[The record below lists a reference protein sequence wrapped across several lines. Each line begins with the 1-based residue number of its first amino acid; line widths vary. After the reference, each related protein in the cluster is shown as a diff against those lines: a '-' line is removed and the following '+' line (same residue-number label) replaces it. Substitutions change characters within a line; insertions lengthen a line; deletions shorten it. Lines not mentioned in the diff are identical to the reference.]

1 MKENTASDPKGTFA
15 GFVNDLAVYIRAGYP
30 IINLITSE
38 EDRALE
44 AVVGICRD
52 QQLLGQSREVYIWSI
67 SRGFLTHDDKPATR
81 ERTQSP
87 EEALRFLAAYDKPGI
102 FLFKDLHPYLKD
114 GHQNVSLIIRMI
126 RDLVPLL
133 KNSQR
138 TMLWLSPVLH
148 IPPELEKEV
157 TVLDLPLPA
166 EAEYREILDGFVA
179 DYKDNPRVTFD
190 LDEEGI
196 DGIVK
201 ACQGLTRCETEN
213 SLAKAIV
220 SRGRLD
226 KNDIRAILSEK
237 EQIIR
242 KSGILEYTAT
252 VENFGSVGG
261 LENLKKW
268 LKQRNRAFSQ
278 KARDFGLPH
287 PRGVMLVGVPG
298 CGKSLC
304 AKAVAAEWQKPLLKF
319 DLGRVFGSLVGE
331 SEERMRKALKTA
343 EDVAPAVLWIDELEK
358 GLSSDGSGGSGDG
371 GVSARVFGNLLT
383 WMEEKEKPVFVVA
396 TANDI
401 KSLPPELLRKG
412 RMDEIFFVNLPTNQE
427 RAAILMIHLS
437 RRRRDPAQFNELGR
451 VVQLTEGFS
460 GAELEEVVVS
470 ALYEAFSA
478 ESKELTTDHLCAA
491 ALEITP
497 LSKSREKE
505 IETLRKWAATNCR
518 PAEEQEA
525 GPGERSES
533 LTTRR
538 GRMVDLA

>member
-1 MKENTASDPKGTFA
+1 MKPEAAGEQVFSTF
-15 GFVNDLAVYIRAGYP
+15 VRDLAVYIRAGYP
-30 IINLITSE
+30 IVNLITSE
-38 EDRALE
+38 EDRALD
-44 AVVGICRD
+44 AVLDICRD
-52 QQLLGQSREVYIWSI
+52 SRLLSKGREIYVWSI
-67 SRGFLTHDDKPATR
+67 SRGMLTVEHRPASR
-81 ERTQSP
+81 ERTQAP
-87 EEALRFLAAYDKPGI
+87 EEALRFVASHDAPAL

-114 GHQNVSLIIRMI
+114 GHPSASMIIRMI
-126 RDLVPLL
+126 RDLVPQL

-138 TMLWLSPVLH
+138 TMLWLSPVLY
-148 IPPELEKEV
+148 IPSELEKEV

-166 EAEYREILDGFVA
+166 ETEYREILDGFVQ
-179 DYKDNPRVTFD
+179 DYKDDPRVSID
-190 LDEEGI
+190 LDEDGI

-226 KNDIRAILSEK
+226 STDIQAILAEK

-261 LENLKKW
+261 LENLKRW
-268 LKQRNRAFSQ
+268 LAQRNRAFSQ

-304 AKAVAAEWQKPLLKF
+304 AKAVAAEWRKPLIKF

-358 GLSSDGSGGSGDG
+358 GLSGSGQGAGDSGVG
-371 GVSARVFGNLLT
+371 ARVFGNLLT

-396 TANDI
+396 TANNI
-401 KSLPPELLRKG
+401 KKLPPELLRKG
-412 RMDEIFFVNLPTNQE
+412 RMDEIFFVDLPTEQE
-427 RAAILMIHLS
+427 RAAILMIHLA
-437 RRRRDPAQFNELGR
+437 RRRRDPARFDLGR
-451 VVQLTEGFS
+451 VVQLTQNFN

-470 ALYEAFSA
+470 ALYEAFS
-478 ESKELTTDHLCAA
+478 EEGRELATEHLCTAA
-491 ALEITP
+491 REIIP
-497 LSKSREKE
+497 LARSRQKE
-505 IETLRKWAATNCR
+505 IEDLRQWAKTNCR
-518 PAEEQEA
+518 PAAEQEPL
-525 GPGERSES
+525 PGERSES
-533 LTTRR
+533 LTRRR
-538 GRMVDLA
+538 GRLVELQ